1 MVDPVVQ
8 VSLELQEDQ
17 ESLVDQER
25 LDSLETRVRQ
35 DVTGSQDLLE

>member
-25 LDSLETRVRQ
+25 LDSPEKRVRQ
-35 DVTGSQDLLE
+35 VVMGSQDPLE